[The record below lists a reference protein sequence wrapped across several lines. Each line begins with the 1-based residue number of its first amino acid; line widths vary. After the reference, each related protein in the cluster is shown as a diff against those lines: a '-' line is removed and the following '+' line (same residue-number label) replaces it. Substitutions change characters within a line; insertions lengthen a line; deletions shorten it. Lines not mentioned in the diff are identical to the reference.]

1 MRRDRPSG
9 RYFMHDPAGRQGT
22 GRLAEPVEF
31 QCPIGTLATI
41 VVAVQPGS
49 PTIQGCVTA
58 QILIRF
64 GKDLGASG
72 TPKGQTRQWQLI
84 EAWLGGY
91 RLQRLV
97 FVGVEHLDAGI
108 WRRLYDLSDHGP
120 AVLLVSHATEHS
132 RGHRR
137 TLAGLAPKP
146 VDAADTW
153 PWRAI
158 GPDHQT
164 AAPTSPPLP
173 PVPSDP
179 NPFFL
184 MRAKQTLA
192 PTDYERVLEA
202 FRVGSRDASRW
213 LEYSRKHI
221 PNSLEMVEH
230 LATSLPA
237 TADGHRALAVV
248 RGAQAEL
255 LRHRIDLQ
263 IDPLQLLGRTRRER
277 SIRAHQH
284 IDRLCWYTDTSY
296 AALAAL
302 ALVWDYATTELR
314 ALNLD
319 QITIKPGI
327 IINGRGHNGPGAAE
341 AAVRANVTD
350 VRSRSSNPDGPLFI
364 TADGNRLTER
374 SIQQRLRTV
383 AVETG
388 LPVTSRI
395 KASIARRTAETVARH
410 GISLRTI

>member
-1 MRRDRPSG
+1 
-9 RYFMHDPAGRQGT
+9 MHDPADRQST

-49 PTIQGCVTA
+49 PTVQGCVTT
-58 QILIRF
+58 QILTRF
-64 GKDLGASG
+64 GKDLGTSG

-91 RLQRLV
+91 RLERLV

-108 WRRLYDLSDHGP
+108 WRRLYDLADQGP
-120 AVLLVSHATEHS
+120 AVLLVSHAKEHS

-137 TLAGLAPKP
+137 TLAELNPKP

-153 PWRAI
+153 PWRASD
-158 GPDHQT
+158 PLHQT
-164 AAPTSPPLP
+164 AVPTPPPLP

-192 PTDYERVLEA
+192 PADYERVLEA
-202 FRVGSRDASRW
+202 FRIGARDASRW
-213 LEYSRKHI
+213 LEYTRKHI
-221 PNSLEMVEH
+221 PCSLEMVEH

-237 TADGHRALAVV
+237 TADSHLALAVV
-248 RGAQAEL
+248 RGAQAKL

-263 IDPLQLLGRTRRER
+263 IDPMQLLGRTRRER
-277 SIRAHQH
+277 SIRADQH

-296 AALAAL
+296 PALSAL
-302 ALVWDYATTELR
+302 ALVWDYAPSELR

-319 QITIKPGI
+319 QVTIKPGI
-327 IINGRGHNGPGAAE
+327 TINGRNGHNGPCAAE
-341 AAVRANVTD
+341 AAVRAHVTD

-364 TADGNRLTER
+364 TTEGKRLTER

-395 KASIARRTAETVARH
+395 KASIARRTAEAVARH